1 MAKPVISDT
10 IAGMIN
16 NAIDTGT
23 FPDAL
28 KRCDVTPVFKK
39 AYHLIKEN
47 YRPVSIL
54 PCLSKV
60 YEKVLAIQ
68 LGEYFENIFGQ
79 ALSFLEQDIAA
90 KIPFL
95 VLLRNGKCR

>member
-1 MAKPVISDT
+1 
-10 IAGMIN
+10 MIN

-28 KRCDVTPVFKK
+28 KKADVTPVFKK
-39 AYHLIKEN
+39 ADQLSKEN
-47 YRPVSIL
+47 YRPVSNL

-68 LGEYFENIFGQ
+68 LGEYFVRF
-79 ALSFLEQDIAA
+79 
-90 KIPFL
+90 
-95 VLLRNGKCR
+95 

>member
-1 MAKPVISDT
+1 MAKPVISVT
-10 IAGMIN
+10 IAEMIN
-16 NAIDTGT
+16 NAINTET

-28 KRCDVTPVFKK
+28 KKADVTPVFKK
-39 AYHLIKEN
+39 ADQLSKEN

-68 LGEYFENIFGQ
+68 LGEYFENIFDQ
-79 ALSFLEQDIAA
+79 ALSAFRA
-90 KIPFL
+90 
-95 VLLRNGKCR
+95 G

>member
-1 MAKPVISDT
+1 MAKPDT

-16 NAIDTGT
+16 NAIDKGT

-28 KRCDVTPVFKK
+28 KRGDVTPVFKK
-39 AYHLIKEN
+39 AEQLSKEN

-54 PCLSKV
+54 SCLSKV

-68 LGEYFENIFGQ
+68 LGKYFENIFDQ
-79 ALSFLEQDIAA
+79 ALSAFRAGYSCQDT
-90 KIPFL
+90 
-95 VLLRNGKCR
+95 LLRLVQMEIDAGRP

>member
-1 MAKPVISDT
+1 MAKPVISVT
-10 IAGMIN
+10 IAEMIN

-28 KRCDVTPVFKK
+28 KKADVTPVFKK
-39 AYHLIKEN
+39 TDQLSKEN

-68 LGEYFENIFGQ
+68 LGEYFENIFDQ
-79 ALSFLEQDIAA
+79 ALSAFRA
-90 KIPFL
+90 
-95 VLLRNGKCR
+95 G